1 MKQLSCNITVFLAKM
16 DPNLIHDLVSI
27 LGHIHVFVEYD
38 QLVNTLDDI
47 TISGRELLR
56 DCLRI
61 SFKNLQTA
69 DLRVINEE
77 FYWSFVGILHNDMIG
92 WLRAELVND
101 SRVYKIRLIVSTDY
115 PVWWPAMETL
125 S

>member
-1 MKQLSCNITVFLAKM
+1 M

-27 LGHIHVFVEYD
+27 LGHIHVFVEHD

-101 SRVYKIRLIVSTDY
+101 YRVYKIRLVVSTDY